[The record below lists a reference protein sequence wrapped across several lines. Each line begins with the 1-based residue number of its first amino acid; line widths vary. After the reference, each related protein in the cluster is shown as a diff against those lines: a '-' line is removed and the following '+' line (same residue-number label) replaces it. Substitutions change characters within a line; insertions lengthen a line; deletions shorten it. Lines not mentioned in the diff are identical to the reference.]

1 MNIAAIATAPG
12 TGGIAVIRLSGPDAF
27 TITDRIFRARNRNKT
42 VSTAEAYTMLFGY
55 IIKQTER
62 KEDKNNINPV
72 LLSSCLENNNNTVA
86 SEASQNSQFSILNSQ
101 LVDEVV
107 ISIFRAPHSF
117 TGENTV
123 EISCHG
129 SIYIQQEILRLLI
142 AAGARMANPG
152 EFTQRA
158 FLNGRLDLSQA
169 EAVADLINAQS
180 AAAHTIALNQMRGNF
195 SSKLEEL
202 RRQLL
207 HFVSLLELELDF
219 GDHDDLEFADR
230 TELNAVA
237 EAIRSQLSRLQQTFS
252 QGNAIKNGIPVAIV
266 GETNAGKS
274 TLLNLLVGDNRAI
287 VSDIHGTTR
296 DVIEDTVN
304 INGLTFRFID
314 TAGIRQT
321 SDIIENMGIERTY
334 EMIERAQ
341 IILWVVDS
349 TNVTEHIEWL
359 AERIMRRTE
368 GKRLIILLNKV
379 DRLNDEE
386 LTTLR
391 DWFEPY
397 CPQSRDAR
405 LVRPSE
411 KSVKS
416 DERLFSEAKN
426 SESLNPDGKKS
437 FQSVSSVGEKIADIN
452 TTSVHFSP
460 RLKTSG
466 SVSSVRYKNNSEIK
480 VTNILS
486 PCLRGTSEAEGVNNT
501 TSQILEIS
509 AKQNHNTNQLTQLLY
524 ESAQMPD
531 LSAGDI
537 IISNLRHYEALT
549 HALESIDRVIE
560 GLQMNIPADFVAQ
573 DIREA
578 LFHLAE
584 ITGGEITTDEV
595 LGNIFAH
602 FCIGK

>member
-42 VSTAEAYTMLFGY
+42 VSTAEAYTMLFG
-55 IIKQTER
+55 
-62 KEDKNNINPV
+62 NIVDEITDNRV
-72 LLSSCLENNNNTVA
+72 QSTDNDNDVEMQRTASVT
-86 SEASQNSQFSILNSQ
+86 SEASQNSQLSTLNSQ

-129 SIYIQQEILRLLI
+129 SVYIQQEILRLLI
-142 AAGARMANPG
+142 AAGARMAGPG

-368 GKRLIILLNKV
+368 DKRLIILLNKV

-397 CPQSRDAR
+397 CPQCRDAR

-426 SESLNPDGKKS
+426 SESLNPDGDCKALTVDCR
-437 FQSVSSVGEKIADIN
+437 QN
-452 TTSVHFSP
+452 T
-460 RLKTSG
+460 
-466 SVSSVRYKNNSEIK
+466 I
-480 VTNILS
+480 I
-486 PCLRGTSEAEGVNNT
+486 
-501 TSQILEIS
+501 EIS
-509 AKQNHNTNQLTQLLY
+509 AKQNINTEQLTRLLY

-549 HALESIDRVIE
+549 HALESIDRVID

-595 LGNIFAH
+595 LGNNFAH

>member
-42 VSTAEAYTMLFGY
+42 VSTAEAYTMLFGN
-55 IIKQTER
+55 IVDEITDNRVQSTDNQTH
-62 KEDKNNINPV
+62 
-72 LLSSCLENNNNTVA
+72 SSFLIPH
-86 SEASQNSQFSILNSQ
+86 SSFLI
-101 LVDEVV
+101 DEVV
-107 ISIFRAPHSF
+107 ISVFRAPHSF

-386 LTTLR
+386 LITLR
-391 DWFEPY
+391 QWFEPY
-397 CPQSRDAR
+397 C
-405 LVRPSE
+405 PSE

-416 DERLFSEAKN
+416 EERLFSEAKN

-437 FQSVSSVGEKIADIN
+437 FQSVSSVGEKIDTN
-452 TTSVHFSP
+452 SVN
-460 RLKTSG
+460 
-466 SVSSVRYKNNSEIK
+466 SVSSVREK
-480 VTNILS
+480 
-486 PCLRGTSEAEGVNNT
+486 NT
-501 TSQILEIS
+501 TPQIIEIS
-509 AKQNHNTNQLTQLLY
+509 AKQNLNTEQLTRLLY
-524 ESAQMPD
+524 ENAQMPD
-531 LSAGDI
+531 LSTGDI

-560 GLQMNIPADFVAQ
+560 SLQMNIPADFVAQ

-595 LGNIFAH
+595 LGNIFTH

>member
-1 MNIAAIATAPG
+1 MNRAAIATAPG

-42 VSTAEAYTMLFGY
+42 VSTAEAYTMLFGNIVDY
-55 IIKQTER
+55 NGQQT
-62 KEDKNNINPV
+62 
-72 LLSSCLENNNNTVA
+72 TV
-86 SEASQNSQFSILNSQ
+86 NSQQTSPDGDYRPLSVDCRHDII
-101 LVDEVV
+101 DEVV
-107 ISIFRAPHSF
+107 ISVFRAPHSF

-142 AAGARMANPG
+142 AAGARMAGPG

-386 LTTLR
+386 LITLR
-391 DWFEPY
+391 EWFEPY
-397 CPQSRDAR
+397 KTTVNRQQSTDNSQS
-405 LVRPSE
+405 PN
-411 KSVKS
+411 
-416 DERLFSEAKN
+416 EAN
-426 SESLNPDGKKS
+426 SN
-437 FQSVSSVGEKIADIN
+437 SSPVLGEVPKAEGL
-452 TTSVHFSP
+452 TSVDC
-460 RLKTSG
+460 RQ
-466 SVSSVRYKNNSEIK
+466 
-480 VTNILS
+480 
-486 PCLRGTSEAEGVNNT
+486 NT
-501 TSQILEIS
+501 IIEIS
-509 AKQNHNTNQLTQLLY
+509 AKQSTNTEQLTRLLY